1 MLAPV
6 KIEFGKKFTPI
17 ILGAAILRLKIW
29 QDQPELLPKM
39 AFTQLMIFTSDRT
52 GYFAEMEKENC
63 YLSSSLIF
71 VHSGSL
77 SSSL

>member
-6 KIEFGKKFTPI
+6 NIEVGQKMFTLI

-39 AFTQLMIFTSDRT
+39 ACTQLMIFTSGPT
-52 GYFAEMEKENC
+52 GYFAKMVKEN
-63 YLSSSLIF
+63 IAIPPQ
-71 VHSGSL
+71 V
-77 SSSL
+77 